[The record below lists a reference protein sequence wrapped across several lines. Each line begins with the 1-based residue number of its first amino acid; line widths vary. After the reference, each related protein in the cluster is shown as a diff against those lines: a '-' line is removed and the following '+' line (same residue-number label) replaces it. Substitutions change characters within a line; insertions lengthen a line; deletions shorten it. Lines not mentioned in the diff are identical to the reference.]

1 MSYTFSDDVAPDIN
15 RGGPNPFTDAIKNL
29 IDAKTA
35 DGKQK
40 AAKFD
45 AGKILDAKAQK
56 TLARKIQVNGT
67 GLGVTVRV
75 HFTSDA
81 KTTTVRFWPTPR
93 TARKPAAPK
102 A

>member
-1 MSYTFSDDVAPDIN
+1 VSYTFSDDVAPDLN
-15 RGGPNPFTDAIKNL
+15 RGGPNPFTDAIKAL
-29 IDAKTA
+29 VGAKTA

-45 AGKILDAKAQK
+45 AGKVLDGKAQK

-81 KTTTVRFWPTPR
+81 KTTVVRFWPTTR
-93 TARKPAAPK
+93 TVRKPAPA